1 MYHSRLV
8 PSIFVLLALVFIAG
22 CGAAVPAAPAA
33 PTATLSGAMDHD
45 MHATHSGDSDTPF
58 DARFIDGMIVH
69 HEGALVMAEQALAE
83 ASRPEL
89 RAMAEAI
96 IAGQAGEITQMQ
108 AWREAWYPDL
118 ELTEWAEM
126 DMGPMEVA
134 PGETPFEQ
142 RFIEAMIPHHEGALV
157 MAQDAL
163 AQSEREEIRAL
174 AEAIIVAQ
182 EAEIAQMRTWL
193 SEWYSVTP

>member
-1 MYHSRLV
+1 MNFLRHVR
-8 PSIFVLLALVFIAG
+8 SILALLALALMVG
-22 CGAAVPAAPAA
+22 CGAAAPAA
-33 PTATLSGAMDHD
+33 TAPTQPSVMDHD
-45 MHATHSGDSDTPF
+45 THATHSNDSDAPF

-69 HEGALVMAEQALAE
+69 HEGAVVMAEQALAE

-96 IAGQAGEITQMQ
+96 IAGQANEIAQMQ

-126 DMGPMEVA
+126 EMGPMEVA
-134 PGETPFEQ
+134 PGETPYEQ

-163 AQSEREEIRAL
+163 AQSEREEIRTL
-174 AEAIIVAQ
+174 AEAIIIAQ
-182 EAEIAQMRTWL
+182 EAEIAQMRAWL
-193 SEWYSVTP
+193 SEWYGVTP